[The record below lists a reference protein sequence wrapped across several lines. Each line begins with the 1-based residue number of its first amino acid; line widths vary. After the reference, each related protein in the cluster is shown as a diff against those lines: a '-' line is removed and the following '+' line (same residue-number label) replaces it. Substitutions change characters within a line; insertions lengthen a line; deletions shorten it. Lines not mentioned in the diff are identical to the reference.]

1 MAGFSSVDYL
11 PVVWIGVALWVVGVV
26 FESVGDAQLAAYKAD
41 PDREPVMD
49 RGLWGW
55 TRHPNYFGDA
65 CVWWGLWLVGALAS
79 GWLPGLLTV
88 VAPLAMTYFLVFATG
103 ARLLEKTHDEAPRL
117 PRVRRPHLD
126 VLPPPSPAPLTG
138 LLPPLPSRA

>member
-1 MAGFSSVDYL
+1 M
-11 PVVWIGVALWVVGVV
+11 V

-88 VAPLAMTYFLVFATG
+88 VAPAG
-103 ARLLEKTHDEAPRL
+103 D
-117 PRVRRPHLD
+117 D
-126 VLPPPSPAPLTG
+126 VLPGVRHRRPAAG
-138 LLPPLPSRA
+138 EHA